1 MRFIINIVCFLFLLP
16 LIATAQTYKYIGVE
30 NGLSNRRIF
39 DIQKDSVGYMWFLT
53 NEGIDRYNG
62 KDIKHYKLIE
72 ENKESS
78 FPIHLGWLYFEEKG
92 KLWVIGK
99 AGRIFQYNQEHD
111 VFNRVYKLPKTPVN
125 ISYGY
130 MDCNHR
136 IWLCSRY
143 SIALYDTQT
152 GEVHQMSNELKSS
165 ITSIEQVD
173 NNHFFMG
180 TDKGLRYVKL
190 ENETLQIVPL
200 EPLDKIQ
207 AQISSLYFHQESQRL
222 FIGTFEKG
230 VFAYDIRQQ
239 RIIHSNTDLSDVN
252 IARIKPLNQTELLIA
267 TEGMGIHKIN
277 MNSCI
282 SEPYIVSSYKSHNE
296 MNSNNINDIYI
307 DEEKRIWIANYP
319 EGITIIDN
327 RYKSY
332 NWIKHSIGNRQSL
345 VNDQVHSVIE
355 DSDGD
360 LWFGT
365 SNGISLYQS
374 KTGQWHSFLSSFDH
388 QLKNKNHI
396 FITLCEV
403 SPGIIW
409 AGGYTSGVYK
419 INKRTLSVEYFSPYL
434 LNPDNIRPD
443 KYIRDI
449 VKDSKGYI
457 WSGGFYNLKCFDLS
471 LNSVRLYPGINS
483 VTAITEKDDGHMWIG
498 TSAGLYL
505 LDKESG
511 RFQYVALQ
519 EETTYINTLYQAED
533 LSLYIGTNGS
543 GVVVYNAKDSTFK
556 HYHKDNCA
564 LISNNIYTILPE
576 SDGHILMSTENGI
589 SCFHPT
595 EKTFHNWT
603 KEQGLMSSCFSA
615 SSGTLRKNKGFVFG
629 STDGAIEFPEGTRL
643 PKYIYSPMI
652 LSDFQILYQ
661 TVFPGSPNS
670 PLKENINQTDRLK
683 LKYNQNTFSLSIS
696 SINYV

>member
-1 MRFIINIVCFLFLLP
+1 M
-16 LIATAQTYKYIGVE
+16 
-30 NGLSNRRIF
+30 
-39 DIQKDSVGYMWFLT
+39 
-53 NEGIDRYNG
+53 
-62 KDIKHYKLIE
+62 
-72 ENKESS
+72 
-78 FPIHLGWLYFEEKG
+78 
-92 KLWVIGK
+92 
-99 AGRIFQYNQEHD
+99 
-111 VFNRVYKLPKTPVN
+111 
-125 ISYGY
+125 
-130 MDCNHR
+130 
-136 IWLCSRY
+136 
-143 SIALYDTQT
+143 
-152 GEVHQMSNELKSS
+152 
-165 ITSIEQVD
+165 
-173 NNHFFMG
+173 
-180 TDKGLRYVKL
+180 
-190 ENETLQIVPL
+190 
-200 EPLDKIQ
+200 
-207 AQISSLYFHQESQRL
+207 
-222 FIGTFEKG
+222 
-230 VFAYDIRQQ
+230 
-239 RIIHSNTDLSDVN
+239 SDVN

-365 SNGISLYQS
+365 SNGISFYQS

-519 EETTYINTLYQAED
+519 EEMTYINNFTKRKT
-533 LSLYIGTNGS
+533 SLYI
-543 GVVVYNAKDSTFK
+543 
-556 HYHKDNCA
+556 
-564 LISNNIYTILPE
+564 
-576 SDGHILMSTENGI
+576 
-589 SCFHPT
+589 
-595 EKTFHNWT
+595 
-603 KEQGLMSSCFSA
+603 
-615 SSGTLRKNKGFVFG
+615 
-629 STDGAIEFPEGTRL
+629 
-643 PKYIYSPMI
+643 
-652 LSDFQILYQ
+652 
-661 TVFPGSPNS
+661 
-670 PLKENINQTDRLK
+670 
-683 LKYNQNTFSLSIS
+683 
-696 SINYV
+696 